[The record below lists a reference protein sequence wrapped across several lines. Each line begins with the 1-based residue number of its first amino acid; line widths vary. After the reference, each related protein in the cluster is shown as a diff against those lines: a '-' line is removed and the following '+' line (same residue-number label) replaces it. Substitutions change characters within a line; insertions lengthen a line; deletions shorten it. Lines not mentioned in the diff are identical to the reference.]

1 MRSFRPSLASL
12 RIEDYVVEE
21 TADKDSLEEHGWQQT
36 IFVLSGK
43 HYFDPLSD
51 SFLATSSSEQVMYE
65 GL

>member
-1 MRSFRPSLASL
+1 MRSFRPSLASR

-36 IFVLSGK
+36 IFVLPGK

-51 SFLATSSSEQVMYE
+51 FFLGDVSREQVMYE